1 VFQPRLID
9 IWVDADPT
17 LLPRPAD
24 ATVDCARP
32 VAASAD
38 VGRMSLPY
46 ASVDV
51 GGPRPAVVAHPRSFD
66 VASSRTRDRSDT
78 PMPLSDVGQRLS

>member
-1 VFQPRLID
+1 MFQPRLID
-9 IWVDADPT
+9 IWVDVDPT
-17 LLPRPAD
+17 PLPRPAD

-51 GGPRPAVVAHPRSFD
+51 GGPRPAVVAHPGSLD
-66 VASSRTRDRSDT
+66 VASSRTHVRS
-78 PMPLSDVGQRLS
+78 